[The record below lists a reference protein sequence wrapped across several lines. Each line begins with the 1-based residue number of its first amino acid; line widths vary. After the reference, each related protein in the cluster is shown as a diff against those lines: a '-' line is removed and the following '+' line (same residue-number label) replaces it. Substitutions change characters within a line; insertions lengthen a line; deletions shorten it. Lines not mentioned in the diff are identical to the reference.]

1 MSTPHDS
8 EAKPVEAIP
17 TLPEDAT
24 PEQKDEHWFKY
35 VYQGDRMP
43 QLTVRAV
50 VIGGFLGMAMA
61 AANLY
66 TTLQIGWAFG
76 IAITSCVLSF
86 VMWNLVRLMSG
97 NRVGQMSILEN
108 ACMASTASAAGYSTG
123 STIATM
129 FGALVL
135 MADIPEGKTTKD
147 MYTWDISAPWLVAT
161 FTLCTGLMG
170 VFLAIPMKRQQINH
184 EQLPFPSGIA
194 AAETLKS
201 LYSASREA
209 VLKAY
214 VLVIGLGLGL
224 VIGFLRVGDSILDAV
239 GFLKRVITSISFLR
253 IPEHIDIPLIGRLYP
268 TYTNVDGSVSRFF
281 PAGFS
286 FEPSALLIAAGMIVG
301 LRISTSLVVSS
312 LILYVVVGP
321 QLAKVDDGQLG
332 GPAKT
337 VLVEVRRAAATAPDT
352 AGALAAAGVAAEKAA
367 TAAGLDGVAIA
378 KAAVGAGQDEI
389 DSANKKLSE
398 LKAKLEKA
406 GEQNAVV
413 SRAPEDEA
421 KLRKVVIDAAA
432 GTAAGRSGTA
442 FANLPA
448 TRASKEARDAA
459 KARGATDEEA
469 NAAATAAFEAKK
481 YKPAFIWDWA
491 GGQVML
497 TRWALWGGTS
507 VMVFSSLMA
516 VALQWR
522 TIIRAF
528 RGVKVGA
535 GGNAA
540 HAEIEVPGLW
550 MVVGMIPIS
559 IAMVWLQIQAFGV
572 SWYAGIIAV
581 AMSFV
586 LSLVAS
592 RATGETDTTP
602 IGAMGK
608 VMQLLFAVLAPKN
621 LMANLGSAGIAAN
634 SAIASADLLTDLKTG
649 YLLGANPRKQF
660 WAQFFG
666 VFFGTLAIVPIWF
679 LMVPTRAKLE
689 EFSLPSTRAWEA
701 VARVLVKGVGELPP
715 SSVYA
720 ILVGATVGMALPII
734 EKLLPAKARK
744 YMPSAMGIGLAWVMP
759 FQNAFSFF
767 VGAVIAWFWAKL
779 SKRTA
784 EHYNIP
790 LASGLIAGESLMAAA
805 LAISATVVGLLS
817 R

>member
-1 MSTPHDS
+1 MSTPHESD
-8 EAKPVEAIP
+8 AKPVEAIP

-24 PEQKDEHWFKY
+24 PEQKDAHWFKY

-50 VIGGFLGMAMA
+50 VVGGFLGMAMA

-66 TTLQIGWAFG
+66 TSLQIGWAFG

-86 VMWNLVRLMSG
+86 VMWNAVRFLSRG
-97 NRVGQMSILEN
+97 KVSQMSILEN

-135 MADIPEGKTTKD
+135 MADIPEGMTAKDVKTLD
-147 MYTWDISAPWLVAT
+147 VSPIWLVAS
-161 FTLCTGLMG
+161 FTLLTGLMG

-194 AAETLKS
+194 AAETLRS
-201 LYSASREA
+201 LYSESVEA
-209 VLKAY
+209 MRKAY

-224 VIGFLRVGDSILDAV
+224 VIGFLRVSDSILDKIH
-239 GFLKRVITSISFLR
+239 FLKSAITSISFLR
-253 IPEHIDIPLIGRLYP
+253 IPEHIDIPFIGRLYP

-281 PAGFS
+281 PAGFA

-332 GPAKT
+332 GPAKS
-337 VLVEVRRAAATAPDT
+337 VLVEVRRAAAAAPDT
-352 AGALAAAGVAAEKAA
+352 ASALVAAGVAAERAA
-367 TAAGLDGVAIA
+367 TAAGLDGVAIG
-378 KAAVGAGQDEI
+378 KAAVSAGQGEI
-389 DSANKKLSE
+389 DDANKELAE
-398 LKAKLEKA
+398 LKKKLEKA
-406 GEQNAVV
+406 GEDNVV
-413 SRAPEDEA
+413 VTRTAEDEA
-421 KLRKVVIDAAA
+421 KLRKDAIDAAA

-459 KARGATDEEA
+459 KVRGATDEEA
-469 NAAATAAFEAKK
+469 DAAATAAFEAKK
-481 YKPAFIWDWA
+481 YKPIFLWDWA
-491 GGQVML
+491 GGQIVL

-528 RGVKVGA
+528 RGVKIGA
-535 GGNAA
+535 GGNASQA
-540 HAEIEVPGLW
+540 DIEVPGLW
-550 MVVGMIPIS
+550 MIAGMIPIS

-572 SWYAGIIAV
+572 SWYAGVIAV

-679 LMVPTRAKLE
+679 FMVPNRAALE
-689 EFSLPSTRAWEA
+689 EFDLPSTRAWEA
-701 VARVLVKGVGELPP
+701 VARVLVKGIGELPA

-720 ILVGATVGMALPII
+720 ILIGATVGMALPVI
-734 EKLLPAKARK
+734 EKVLPAKARK

-767 VGAVIAWFWAKL
+767 VGAVIAWMW
-779 SKRTA
+779 SKMGKRSC
-784 EHYNIP
+784 ENYNIP
-790 LASGLIAGESLMAAA
+790 IASGLIAGESLMAAA
-805 LAISATVVGLLS
+805 LAITATVVGLLS